1 MQGFSWPGADFRLW
15 IRLPNRFS
23 VSSWTFFVCL
33 RLRRLNR
40 VSVCCLKW
48 VVGFRERDLSPRW
61 KCVEGLQ
68 EQEIKFDL
76 RYS

>member
-1 MQGFSWPGADFRLW
+1 MQGFSCPGADFRLW

-23 VSSWTFFVCL
+23 VSSWTFFH
-33 RLRRLNR
+33 RLNR